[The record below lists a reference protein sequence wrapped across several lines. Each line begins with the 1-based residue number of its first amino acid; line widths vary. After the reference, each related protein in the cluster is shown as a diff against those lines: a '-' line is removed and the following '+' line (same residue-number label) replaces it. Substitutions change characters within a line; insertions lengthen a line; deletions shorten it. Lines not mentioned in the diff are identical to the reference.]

1 MKILKR
7 IIYTLLG
14 LLLLSAVALIG
25 VILYAEY
32 SGKRFDPSDI
42 TVMADA
48 QLTDSDSRL
57 VYDENGNLAELP
69 NGSAVDGADSAE
81 SGNPGIDT
89 AESVNPG
96 SDSGEAVN
104 PGSDSGDTAGSNPP
118 AEEMGD
124 TLSTDTG
131 SSQDDVE
138 RAYVMDK
145 GSNLF
150 HLASCDYVSNIA
162 EENRSEMTTTSA
174 KIMNAGYQ
182 PCSHC
187 NP

>member
-7 IIYTLLG
+7 MIYTLLG

-42 TVMADA
+42 TVMADT
-48 QLTDSDSRL
+48 QLTDSKSRL

-81 SGNPGIDT
+81 TSNSCIDT
-89 AESVNPG
+89 A
-96 SDSGEAVN
+96 EAVN

-118 AEEMGD
+118 ADEIGD

-162 EENRSEMTTTSA
+162 EENRSEMTTTRA

>member
-42 TVMADA
+42 TVMADT
-48 QLTDSDSRL
+48 QLTDSESRL

-81 SGNPGIDT
+81 TSNSGIDT
-89 AESVNPG
+89 A
-96 SDSGEAVN
+96 EAVN

-118 AEEMGD
+118 ADEIGD

-162 EENRSEMTTTSA
+162 EENRSEMTTTRA

>member
-48 QLTDSDSRL
+48 QLTDSESRL
-57 VYDENGNLAELP
+57 VYDENGNIAELP

-81 SGNPGIDT
+81 ASNSGIDT
-89 AESVNPG
+89 
-96 SDSGEAVN
+96 GETMN

-118 AEEMGD
+118 ADEIAD

-150 HLASCDYVSNIA
+150 HLANCDYVSNIA
-162 EENRSEMTTTSA
+162 EENRSEMTTTRA

>member
-42 TVMADA
+42 TVMADT
-48 QLTDSDSRL
+48 QLTDSESRL

-81 SGNPGIDT
+81 TSNSGIDT
-89 AESVNPG
+89 A
-96 SDSGEAVN
+96 EAVN

-118 AEEMGD
+118 ADEIGD
-124 TLSTDTG
+124 TLSTNTG

-162 EENRSEMTTTSA
+162 EENRSEMTTTRA